1 MALFGLTL
9 IYVSNCRLSQTPTK
23 LFHESDFF
31 DRVNVRLMLNPQ
43 RNPPLVHELLVLG
56 INWFSRMAVELV
68 KIKLKTCPP
77 VSISRPTPR
86 GL

>member
-1 MALFGLTL
+1 
-9 IYVSNCRLSQTPTK
+9 
-23 LFHESDFF
+23 
-31 DRVNVRLMLNPQ
+31 MLNPQ

-68 KIKLKTCPP
+68 KMKLKTCPP